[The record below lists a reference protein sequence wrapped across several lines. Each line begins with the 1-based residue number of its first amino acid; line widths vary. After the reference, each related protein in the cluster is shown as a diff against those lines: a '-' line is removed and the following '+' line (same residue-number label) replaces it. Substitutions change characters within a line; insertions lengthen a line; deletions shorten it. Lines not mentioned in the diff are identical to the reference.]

1 MASEAEFLEMERR
14 AELKSE
20 FFAGE
25 VFAMAG
31 GTRDHSL
38 IATNLGSELRGQL
51 KGGHCLTYN
60 TDLRIKV
67 EATGLLT
74 YPDIS
79 VVCGPE
85 LFLDGER
92 DTLLNPTLIAEVLS
106 DSTEAY
112 DRGTEF
118 SHYRLISSLQH
129 MLFVSQKEPRI
140 ECYMRVGEE
149 WRLSEA
155 CELKA
160 RLELPA
166 LQISF
171 ALSEVFANVHFG
183 ARPLRPLR

>member
-1 MASEAEFLEMERR
+1 MGVGGAEKYFSEAGFLGVEGR

-20 FFAGE
+20 FFSGE

-106 DSTEAY
+106 
-112 DRGTEF
+112 
-118 SHYRLISSLQH
+118 
-129 MLFVSQKEPRI
+129 
-140 ECYMRVGEE
+140 
-149 WRLSEA
+149 
-155 CELKA
+155 
-160 RLELPA
+160 
-166 LQISF
+166 
-171 ALSEVFANVHFG
+171 
-183 ARPLRPLR
+183 